1 VPIPVTSGD
10 HPRLRRR
17 ALERTVSDARP
28 DVIQVEEEPESATAA
43 VAAEVARRLRL
54 PLVIHSWSPVVPRL
68 GPFARWRRQRTLQR
82 ATALLAGN
90 GLARTILARER
101 PGIPLAVLPQ
111 HGATPPLT
119 VERHPASEFTMA
131 FVGRLIPEKGLDV
144 LLRAC
149 VKLHGRWRL
158 EVIGSGPSQV
168 GLEELVER
176 LGLASRVNWRGAL
189 RQEELAPLWPAIDCL
204 VQPSRGTPAWTE
216 RWSYA
221 LVEAMAYGVVGVAS
235 DAGALPEIIG
245 QAGIVTPQNDAPA
258 LTAALQRL
266 RDDRAARET
275 LGAEGRKRV
284 LEEFGDAAIA
294 AKTLRFWKEMR
305 GRTGA

>member
-1 VPIPVTSGD
+1 LRAVFISPTYVDAAARGKLRSLVAAGCAVTVAVPERWPDPLGRPPRIAAWEDDAGVRVVPIPVTSGD

-144 LLRAC
+144 LLRA
-149 VKLHGRWRL
+149 
-158 EVIGSGPSQV
+158 
-168 GLEELVER
+168 
-176 LGLASRVNWRGAL
+176 
-189 RQEELAPLWPAIDCL
+189 
-204 VQPSRGTPAWTE
+204 
-216 RWSYA
+216 
-221 LVEAMAYGVVGVAS
+221 
-235 DAGALPEIIG
+235 
-245 QAGIVTPQNDAPA
+245 
-258 LTAALQRL
+258 
-266 RDDRAARET
+266 
-275 LGAEGRKRV
+275 
-284 LEEFGDAAIA
+284 
-294 AKTLRFWKEMR
+294 
-305 GRTGA
+305 